1 MKREETVDFH
11 IKSSW
16 HAIARMYNQ
25 KASQEE
31 NLTSSIGF
39 VLININSNE
48 GTPATKIAPLM
59 GLESRSLTRMLKGME
74 EKGLIF
80 KQPDALDKRSV
91 RIYLTEKG
99 KTLKGKAV
107 KTVKE
112 FNDLVRQ
119 ALTEEEINNFFIVF
133 NKINHVINN
142 FPSQSKNYKV
152 EHNVIKTD
160 KESGQ
165 DCDH

>member
-25 KASQEE
+25 EASQEE

-39 VLININSNE
+39 VLININSNV

-91 RIYLTEKG
+91 RIYLTDKG
-99 KTLKGKAV
+99 KILKGKAV

-119 ALTEEEINNFFIVF
+119 ALTEEELNNFFIVF
-133 NKINHVINN
+133 NKISQVIDN
-142 FPSQSKNYKV
+142 FPSQSKNYQV
-152 EHNVIKTD
+152 EQNVIKTD